1 MGFSY
6 DIIEKKNFCSA
17 NVNVIYF
24 DEGIISNMETHLN
37 FLLVKKLVKGALFG
51 IGDYSLLKKVVE
63 LINNSDYPPFILI
76 TSGSSAEKILPEL
89 HNEKFIYDILIF
101 CYNINKY
108 KYLQS
113 KYSKIK
119 KIENLDFDN
128 ILEYLKKKSYTL
140 AQNKKGAK
148 YLKNEPLITFSEY
161 EDYYYQYHHVIA
173 KVYNKKRLRLSE
185 SDKNNFLYYIN
196 NRKDE
201 AQTILS
207 HLKNDKNFATNIINI
222 YTKESPICY
231 ILNKSLR
238 QLDPKTYYYIKNYAC
253 STLYSLYYY
262 CIKNPNQGKIEK
274 VLYRALSMKLA
285 DILLYKVC
293 EGDIICYPGFT
304 STCISEI
311 TPDKFEKKKEDDKDF
326 LSLMVAKQ
334 VYENER
340 LPSDLG
346 RVIAY
351 ENEDVVD
358 CVDMIIQNNNE
369 NIEYPSAI
377 NISNLS
383 DKKLEEER
391 LFPAFSFFKIQKV
404 NILSG
409 RKNEPHQIF
418 LEVINRKY
426 NLEERI
432 YKGESVY
439 LDSTTNLLM
448 IRKID
453 NE

>member
-1 MGFSY
+1 
-6 DIIEKKNFCSA
+6 
-17 NVNVIYF
+17 
-24 DEGIISNMETHLN
+24 
-37 FLLVKKLVKGALFG
+37 
-51 IGDYSLLKKVVE
+51 
-63 LINNSDYPPFILI
+63 
-76 TSGSSAEKILPEL
+76 
-89 HNEKFIYDILIF
+89 
-101 CYNINKY
+101 
-108 KYLQS
+108 
-113 KYSKIK
+113 
-119 KIENLDFDN
+119 
-128 ILEYLKKKSYTL
+128 
-140 AQNKKGAK
+140 
-148 YLKNEPLITFSEY
+148 
-161 EDYYYQYHHVIA
+161 
-173 KVYNKKRLRLSE
+173 
-185 SDKNNFLYYIN
+185 
-196 NRKDE
+196 
-201 AQTILS
+201 
-207 HLKNDKNFATNIINI
+207 
-222 YTKESPICY
+222 
-231 ILNKSLR
+231 
-238 QLDPKTYYYIKNYAC
+238 
-253 STLYSLYYY
+253 
-262 CIKNPNQGKIEK
+262 
-274 VLYRALSMKLA
+274 MKLA

-311 TPDKFEKKKEDDKDF
+311 TPDKFEKKKENDKDF